1 MITKLWFAVNLLFLW
16 ILTLHTIILHLVQI
30 FLFFISSIFFFALYC
45 FFLFCFIFFTDIKWP
60 ASLKDVE
67 KVEKQNN
74 LAINVFGY
82 ENGSIYPLHLT
93 KSSSSPINLLLIS
106 EEEDGQTNTHY
117 CWIKDFDRLCY
128 DQTKHCNKETLLS
141 AVLFFVQLKR
151 VPRSAC
157 GWLFECHVREAS
169 KSWNAGR
176 RRNTIILQP
185 SQDVEGKYELNANSF
200 PPWVLSINVHQY
212 NV

>member
-1 MITKLWFAVNLLFLW
+1 MCWHFHDYQVVVRCQSPLSMNLNTSHNHFAFGPDFFIFHLFYFFFCALLF
-16 ILTLHTIILHLVQI
+16 
-30 FLFFISSIFFFALYC
+30 

-128 DQTKHCNKETLLS
+128 DQTKHRERKHFCLRCFSSFNSKESLARHADDCLNVMSGKPAKVEMPAEGETLSFSNHRKMLKVS
-141 AVLFFVQLKR
+141 MNSMQTLFLHGFYQ
-151 VPRSAC
+151 
-157 GWLFECHVREAS
+157 
-169 KSWNAGR
+169 
-176 RRNTIILQP
+176 
-185 SQDVEGKYELNANSF
+185 
-200 PPWVLSINVHQY
+200 
-212 NV
+212 